1 MPSLIFIFG
10 TKEAT
15 SMPKP
20 TEKKLK
26 EIEDERKKQKEEEE
40 RKKKEEEERKK
51 KEEQEKKER
60 EQQERNARS
69 AGEAMDL
76 VKSFSN
82 AGTSGGGVAGS
93 GGNKSGSGAG
103 TQSGSGTAGGS
114 KTGSGATS
122 GTVSNTGSSGGNKSA
137 SGTTPSYVQAYRD
150 TATRGRGDITMNLV
164 KGMEERLQQRKA
176 AETPAV
182 SSGLTLPSLSDDDE
196 NDEPANAAGKA
207 ALKELQENGKTTYR
221 GKTYT
226 LPENTFSGEQKR
238 LNAYTANASMMVA
251 KAAEEAL
258 DRRKA
263 AEPKESAA
271 SRNTPRT
278 DSRESTHSGSGLSLP
293 SLDEDND
300 TAGTPGRYAL
310 TPELEAEYQRR
321 SRGEVGPNTAPNAY
335 QQYMMARENEKK
347 KAAEQDRKQAESGWK
362 DVGNT
367 LGGMAAGF
375 MSGVGN
381 PLYVMARIMEIP
393 DDILYAVTKNERF
406 NLDREPGLR
415 DSAALKASDSFKE
428 EAEKASDK
436 AGVAGKM
443 LISGA
448 EAAGNMMSSAGI
460 YGQALGSISNAGGA
474 ARLAEIADSSPLL
487 TSAASRRGAKMALD
501 ILSNPGNFGISLG
514 SGVSS
519 YSDALA
525 RGATIEQAAAN
536 GIYKGLLEYL
546 SNKTFNGTPFEDVPG
561 EKGYVTQLV
570 EHLADKIGASDILT
584 AFNQSTGGKVA
595 NWLFDK
601 AGEGMEEVITGFGDP
616 LIDRLTFDWNADLA
630 TVDELSDEFFGGVLL
645 SLLLSGGDFLA
656 GGNKTR
662 ITEREVMESLVEK
675 GISPETAEKYAGQ
688 VAEAATAAI
697 EAGNAEARGELAEAE
712 NYEMTLPPMAQEA
725 PEAQAGGRTKAT
737 PPLPQRASER
747 QEERIETRPIEAQ
760 EDSGMTLPAL
770 SLEDQEA
777 QVRVVDRAAQEAALR
792 DATAE
797 ARGIPELTLPTVE
810 AEDSETITNPELE
823 SMTQEAGK
831 TAADVRDAKRNRRRQ
846 TVLAQQRQRQMADGT
861 AASLRD
867 LGFETAGEE
876 ETVYVRPEERWDADE
891 QAVAA
896 ALRAQGIDPTF
907 VTGLMRNGN
916 GEKVSG
922 ILEGDRLAL
931 QTDNRSRTLQELAE
945 DAMGGPLNIGREGFE
960 AAADAA
966 MQSRTENAGRPAKKE
981 TARAQATRASA
992 EAAGISGEAADT
1004 AERLSSILG
1013 RDILF
1018 YNETP
1023 QDGSWTNGYTADGKI
1038 YINAAVQEK
1047 PVVWVVAHELTHNVE
1062 NSKAYEGLRKI
1073 AQQTYGDRWSQMV
1086 RNRVE
1091 SSERSAQKLG
1101 NEEIALTPEQAGRE
1115 LTADFFANQL
1125 LTDED
1130 AIRQVV
1136 KYDATMARRIVS
1148 YLRNLL
1154 NKLKGKE
1161 PTLEWAID
1169 RYSAALKE
1177 TAKGA
1182 QARGEARGGNAGEY
1196 AMSLPTL
1203 KMEAEPESGLE
1214 LPTEAQYSA
1223 EDGSESNTDQQYE
1236 AAQRAYEG
1244 KSLANSEDLYSYD
1257 FLTSLPDITIV
1268 NLPSLADLYGKEG
1281 EFARADVVEKGKA
1294 NAARHGEER
1303 NGSTYAKNKYTGREI
1318 RVTSGGIRHG
1328 LQGSSQ
1334 RILTNARLG
1343 ALAGDLIEK
1352 AVPINGLHPE
1362 TSDPKVNGTYAM
1374 ASYAQDEAG
1383 HEYVAILTIDQRNEE
1398 LLGIDLVDVLHSI
1411 NGRYRNSS
1419 RVSTKLQGFNPST
1432 TTKVSVADFLNVVNE
1447 CFQSILS
1454 DDVYNRLNPGSA
1466 ERAKGYYTGRT
1477 LFSAENEDDSE
1488 EIMLGGRK
1496 LLGTPALDKLGVKV
1510 NGSVGRYA
1518 NTEQL
1523 IAKSRAAKSMQKEAR
1538 AAEKRLRATDAEI
1551 EFASGIAAMI
1561 YDEDDIPDSLNK
1573 DTVMELADYY
1583 FAADSANLDTLSTVR
1598 AEINKGLRDEVQGL
1612 LEDAVFRPQNM
1623 ILMNERTPERS
1634 FRSMFGDRGAEI
1646 SEWLITPVRENEA
1659 EKIRWYN
1666 KQMDAVRKFRDSS
1679 GKEREL
1685 TRQESALTMKWIEGK
1700 AAAEMI
1706 ADLETNPKNRDG
1718 KQMAKEIRA
1727 AAANIRNGEDPGDAA
1742 REFSLGDRERDMAER
1757 YAQWQNTLEELKSA
1771 DSTIVE
1777 AAAEKYSEQFDD
1789 FYAAINDFLAA
1800 HGYEPI
1806 GYLKGYAPHMQP
1818 EENQS
1823 ALMKAFKALGINTE
1837 VTELPTNIAGLTADF
1852 KPNKRWDPYFLQR
1865 TGDTAEY
1872 DIVKAYQSY
1881 VDYLS
1886 DIIYHTD
1893 DIMRTRQMSKWLRQ
1907 TYAQE
1912 EIRSQLD
1919 WVETIREAPTE
1930 TKQRFLRDEGQIGQ
1944 STVLSPADTEAAL
1957 ENYAEKLFEN
1967 IKNTTQYSNL
1977 VMWLDNY
1984 ANVLA
1989 GKQSFA
1995 DRGWEYSSGRKALN
2009 WANRLNNAFQRAN
2022 VAGNLS
2028 SVLNQTAQL
2037 PMIAAELGE
2046 RDFYQAL
2053 AEVVTG
2059 KARQGTFTQDSDFLT
2074 AKAGKDMLYT
2084 DNADKFIAALFAPAG
2099 VADSVVS
2106 TVAVRGAFNKAVREG
2121 ASYSEAMKKAD
2132 AFGQAVMGSRAKGS
2146 RPLAYESKGFFSKM
2160 LHMFQV
2166 EAANSWDHVVTDIP
2180 NEIKTIAENEGKGK
2194 AARTLGALVIR
2205 ALVGAFTLN
2214 RLTEEVYGGTP
2225 APFDILGL
2233 TANFVASGK
2242 GLSTNRYIATITDN
2256 VLEQMGAGRILGTE
2270 PLDTEEFDLESAT
2283 DDLLYNV
2290 MNDVPLLRN
2299 AAGVLGLGDQ
2309 TVPLPGASGEFAD
2322 LGKAVKAMLKNGVE
2336 PGEVENL
2343 LRATLGAASQF
2354 IPGGR
2359 QLRKTAEGAEAVI
2372 RGGSYKNGKFQYP
2385 VEGIADTA
2393 RALLF
2398 GKNATGAAQD
2408 FWASGGK
2415 ALSANKTDAYENLR
2429 DAGMKHDDAMEL
2441 LTGDAARIEKWN
2453 YIVGSIQDEGKQGE
2467 TLTMF
2472 MTDAQAAS
2480 MEAGREFD
2488 ISPGRWVDF
2497 ATRLATEYDA
2507 DGNGR
2512 YKQTEITACIDAT
2525 CDDLTD
2531 RQKGALWQLW
2541 SGSSSTKNNPYDKEA
2556 GEAALGQKSSAAL
2569 EAAAREPE
2577 ATPRPEATGGK
2588 LTERGQQYHD
2598 SLINAGISK
2607 STADTLAPILDSSDA
2622 GGHKQW
2628 QLIMDNVSDP
2638 DEQEKAVRAM
2648 MNQATE
2654 RNLDIA
2660 ENAGISLSDYIS
2672 ARASVVDIDGNGNI
2686 KQSEYQAALDGY
2698 TFSKDPDEDNYMK
2711 GIMWQILTGSSS
2723 TKNNPYS
2730 KEAGQAVLDSKS
2742 GGGGGGSGDY
2752 APARLPTM
2760 RLPTLSMEDMAE
2772 VRSGLELP
2780 SLEDRAGSSDD
2791 WGGLVLPW

>member
-1 MPSLIFIFG
+1 MPSLIFIYR

-26 EIEDERKKQKEEEE
+26 EIEDERKKKEEEE

-60 EQQERNARS
+60 EQQERNAKS

-103 TQSGSGTAGGS
+103 TQTGSGTAGGS
-114 KTGSGATS
+114 KTGSGAT
-122 GTVSNTGSSGGNKSA
+122 GGTGSSGGNKTT

-150 TATRGRGDITMNLV
+150 TATRGRGDVTMNLV

-182 SSGLTLPSLSDDDE
+182 SSGLTLPSLSDDDDRE
-196 NDEPANAAGKA
+196 EGKA
-207 ALKELQENGKTTYR
+207 EVAAPTAKR
-221 GKTYT
+221 A
-226 LPENTFSGEQKR
+226 SGND
-238 LNAYTANASMMVA
+238 LLSASTANASMLVA

-258 DRRKA
+258 NRRKA
-263 AEPKESAA
+263 AEPKEIE
-271 SRNTPRT
+271 TPRST
-278 DSRESTHSGSGLSLP
+278 AGRDSRESTHSGSGLSLP
-293 SLDEDND
+293 SLDEDDD
-300 TAGTPGRYAL
+300 TSGTPGRYAL

-335 QQYMMARENEKK
+335 QQYMMDLENRKK
-347 KAAEQDRKQAESGWK
+347 RAAEENRERAESGWK

-393 DDILYAVTKNERF
+393 DDILYAVTKNEKF
-406 NLDREPGLR
+406 NLDREPYLR
-415 DSAALKASDSFKE
+415 NSTAMRAADPFRE
-428 EAEKASDK
+428 EAEKASEK

-448 EAAGNMMSSAGI
+448 EAAGNMMSSAGL

-525 RGATIEQAAAN
+525 RGASIEQAAAN

-584 AFNQSTGGKVA
+584 AFNRSTGGKVA

-601 AGEGMEEVITGFGDP
+601 AGEGMEEVITGFGEP

-662 ITEREVMESLVEK
+662 VTEREVMESLVEK
-675 GISPETAEKYAGQ
+675 GISPETARKYAGQ

-697 EAGNAEARGELAEAE
+697 EAGNAEARGELTEAE

-725 PEAQAGGRTKAT
+725 PEAQTGGKTKAT

-747 QEERIETRPIEAQ
+747 QEERIEARPMEAQ
-760 EDSGMTLPAL
+760 
-770 SLEDQEA
+770 
-777 QVRVVDRAAQEAALR
+777 
-792 DATAE
+792 
-797 ARGIPELTLPTVE
+797 GIPELTLPTLAEDGAESAGERTEASIRLTENDLADYLRTGIREHVRNQKTDLVNRGDSPILTKPAEIAAFIRDSVFGRIRDTIKGYGRVNNRLTEAVGNATDGRVNIQDYYLELDSNTLAHLSDHINTDKDSRNLPLTEEQVE
-810 AEDSETITNPELE
+810 HLPEYIDNYDDLIDVIQRKDGSVRLVLGKKINGHTIIIETVSKGRKALHPVTAYQIDTEKYNRDYKTKAIDRSSTSHPEISEQVDISRPAIASGNNVPQGDGAVNTMTLPELLEDSETITNPVMELPAL
-823 SMTQEAGK
+823 EAEERRTAPVSENLGEGMQLPDLETGK
-831 TAADVRDAKRNRRRQ
+831 TAADVREAKRNRRKQ

-861 AASLRD
+861 AESLRN

-916 GEKVSG
+916 GEKVSS

-945 DAMGGPLNIGREGFE
+945 DALGGPLNIGKEGFE
-960 AAADAA
+960 AAAGAA
-966 MQSRTENAGRPAKKE
+966 MQSRTENARRPAKKE

-992 EAAGISGEAADT
+992 EAAGASQESADT
-1004 AERLSSILG
+1004 AARLSSILG

-1023 QDGSWTNGYTADGKI
+1023 QDGSWTNGYTEDGKI

-1062 NSKAYEGLRKI
+1062 NAKAYQGLRKI
-1073 AQQTYGDRWSQMV
+1073 ARQTYGDRWSQMV
-1086 RNRVE
+1086 QTKAANAERNG
-1091 SSERSAQKLG
+1091 RSMTA
-1101 NEEIALTPEQAGRE
+1101 EEAERE
-1115 LTADFFANQL
+1115 LAADFFANQL
-1125 LTDED
+1125 LTDEN

-1136 KYDATMARRIVS
+1136 KYDATTGRKIVA

-1169 RYSAALKE
+1169 RYAAALKE
-1177 TAKGA
+1177 SAVNA
-1182 QARGEARGGNAGEY
+1182 QKQGESRGR
-1196 AMSLPTL
+1196 
-1203 KMEAEPESGLE
+1203 
-1214 LPTEAQYSA
+1214 QYSA
-1223 EDGSESNTDQQYE
+1223 E
-1236 AAQRAYEG
+1236 
-1244 KSLANSEDLYSYD
+1244 
-1257 FLTSLPDITIV
+1257 
-1268 NLPSLADLYGKEG
+1268 
-1281 EFARADVVEKGKA
+1281 
-1294 NAARHGEER
+1294 
-1303 NGSTYAKNKYTGREI
+1303 
-1318 RVTSGGIRHG
+1318 
-1328 LQGSSQ
+1328 
-1334 RILTNARLG
+1334 
-1343 ALAGDLIEK
+1343 
-1352 AVPINGLHPE
+1352 
-1362 TSDPKVNGTYAM
+1362 
-1374 ASYAQDEAG
+1374 
-1383 HEYVAILTIDQRNEE
+1383 NEE
-1398 LLGIDLVDVLHSI
+1398 DVDP
-1411 NGRYRNSS
+1411 
-1419 RVSTKLQGFNPST
+1419 FDEET
-1432 TTKVSVADFLNVVNE
+1432 TA
-1447 CFQSILS
+1447 
-1454 DDVYNRLNPGSA
+1454 
-1466 ERAKGYYTGRT
+1466 
-1477 LFSAENEDDSE
+1477 SE
-1488 EIMLGGRK
+1488 IGGRK

-1510 NGSVGRYA
+1510 SGSVGRYA

-1523 IAKSRAAKSMQKEAR
+1523 LAKSRAAKQLQEETRK
-1538 AAEKRLRATDAEI
+1538 AEKRLQATEAEM

-1561 YDEDDIPDSLNK
+1561 YDEDDIPDRLRK
-1573 DTVMELADYY
+1573 DVVMELADYY
-1583 FAADSANLDTLSTVR
+1583 FAADSANLDTLGKVR
-1598 AEINKGLRDEVQGL
+1598 ADINKGLRDEVQGL
-1612 LEDAVFRPQNM
+1612 LEEADFRPM
-1623 ILMNERTPERS
+1623 SMLMLNERTPERS
-1634 FRSMFGDRGAEI
+1634 FRRMFGERGKEI
-1646 SEWLITPVRENEA
+1646 SDWLISPVKENEA

-1685 TRQESALTMKWIEGK
+1685 TREESALTMKVIEGK
-1700 AAAEMI
+1700 AAAEAI
-1706 ADLETNPKNRDG
+1706 ADLETDPKNRDG
-1718 KQMAKEIRA
+1718 KQTAKEIRA
-1727 AAANIRNGEDPGDAA
+1727 AAENIRNGEDPGDAA

-1806 GYLKGYAPHMQP
+1806 GYIKGYAPHMQP
-1818 EENQS
+1818 EESQDKLLS
-1823 ALMKAFKALGINTE
+1823 AFKALGINEE
-1837 VTELPTNIAGLTADF
+1837 VTEVPTSIAGLTADF
-1852 KPNKRWDPYFLQR
+1852 KPNKRWDPYFLSR
-1865 TGDTAEY
+1865 NGSTANY
-1872 DIVKAYQSY
+1872 DIVQAYQSY
-1881 VDYLS
+1881 VDYMS
-1886 DIIYHTD
+1886 DILYHTD
-1893 DIMRTRQMSKWLRQ
+1893 DIMRARQTVKWLRQ
-1907 TYAQE
+1907 TSAPDD
-1912 EIRSQLD
+1912 IRSKLD
-1919 WVETIREAPTE
+1919 WLETIREAPIE
-1930 TKQRFLRDEGQIGQ
+1930 IKQSFLRDEDQIGK
-1944 STVLSPADTEAAL
+1944 STVLSPEDTEKTL
-1957 ENYAEKLFEN
+1957 EKYAEELFGRITEPT
-1967 IKNTTQYSNL
+1967 KYSNL
-1977 VMWLDNY
+1977 VRWLDNY
-1984 ANVLA
+1984 ANILA
-1989 GKQSFA
+1989 GKQSYA
-1995 DRGWEYSSGRKALN
+1995 DRNLEYEVDRKFLN
-2009 WANRLNNAFQRAN
+2009 VANRLTNIFQKAN

-2037 PMIAAELGE
+2037 PMIGAELGP
-2046 RDFYQAL
+2046 RDFYRAV
-2053 AEVVTG
+2053 ADVVTG
-2059 KARQGTFTQDSDFLT
+2059 KTRKGTFMQDSDFLT

-2084 DNADKFIAALFAPAG
+2084 DNADKFIAALFEPANLM
-2099 VADSVVS
+2099 DTMVS
-2106 TVAVRGAFNKAVREG
+2106 SVAVRGAFNKAIREG
-2121 ASYSEAMKKAD
+2121 DSYEDAMKKAD

-2146 RPLAYESKGFFSKM
+2146 RPLAYESKNPISKM

-2166 EAANSWDHVVTDIP
+2166 EAANSWDHIISDIP
-2180 NEIKTIAENEGKGK
+2180 NEIKEIADKEGKGK
-2194 AARTLGALVIR
+2194 AAKTLGALVIR
-2205 ALVGAFTLN
+2205 ALLGAFILN
-2214 RLTEEVYGGTP
+2214 RLTEETYGGTP
-2225 APFDILGL
+2225 APFDVLGL
-2233 TANFVASGK
+2233 AANFVASGK

-2256 VLEQMGAGRILGTE
+2256 VLEQLGGERILGTE
-2270 PLDTEEFDLESAT
+2270 PMTNDDFDLESAA
-2283 DDLLYNV
+2283 DDLKYNV
-2290 MNDVPLLRN
+2290 MNDLPLFRN
-2299 AAGVLGLGDQ
+2299 LAGLMGWGDQ
-2309 TVPLPGASGEFAD
+2309 TMPLPGASGEFKD
-2322 LGKAVKAMLKNGVE
+2322 FGKAVSAMLKNGVE

-2343 LRATLGAASQF
+2343 VRATLGAASQF
-2354 IPGGR
+2354 VPGGR

-2385 VEGIADTA
+2385 VEGVWDSAK
-2393 RALLF
+2393 ALLF

-2415 ALSANKTDAYENLR
+2415 ALSANKTEAYEKLR
-2429 DAGMKHDDAMEL
+2429 DAGMDYGEAKEL

-2453 YIVGSIQDEGKQGE
+2453 SVVGSIQDEDKQRE
-2467 TLTMF
+2467 ALSMF
-2472 MTDAQAAS
+2472 MTDAQTAAF
-2480 MEAGREFD
+2480 EAGREFD

-2512 YKQTEITACIDAT
+2512 YKQAEITACIDAT

-2541 SGSSSTKNNPYDKEA
+2541 SGSSSTKNNPYDQDA
-2556 GEAALGQKSSAAL
+2556 GAEALGQKSSAAI

-2577 ATPRPEATGGK
+2577 ATPRPEATGGI

-2598 SLINAGISK
+2598 SLISAGISK

-2622 GGHKQW
+2622 GGNKQW

-2638 DEQEKAVRAM
+2638 GEQEKAVRAM
-2648 MNQATE
+2648 MTQAAA

-2660 ENAGISLSDYIS
+2660 ENAGISLSDYIG

-2698 TFSKDPDEDNYMK
+2698 TFSNDPDEDNYMK

-2742 GGGGGGSGDY
+2742 GGGGSGSGDY

-2760 RLPTLSMEDMAE
+2760 RLPTLSMEDMADA
-2772 VRSGLELP
+2772 RSGLELP
-2780 SLEDRAGSSDD
+2780 SLDDRAGSSDD

>member
-1 MPSLIFIFG
+1 
-10 TKEAT
+10 
-15 SMPKP
+15 MPKP

-40 RKKKEEEERKK
+40 RKKKEEERKK

-60 EQQERNARS
+60 EQQERNAKS

-82 AGTSGGGVAGS
+82 AGTPGGGAARNGGS
-93 GGNKSGSGAG
+93 KSGSGAG
-103 TQSGSGTAGGS
+103 TQTGSGIAGSG
-114 KTGSGATS
+114 KTGSGETGA
-122 GTVSNTGSSGGNKSA
+122 TGSSDGSKST
-137 SGTTPSYVQAYRD
+137 SGTTPSFVQAYRQTMPLVRGNA
-150 TATRGRGDITMNLV
+150 TANLV
-164 KGMEERLQQRKA
+164 KGMEERLQRRKA
-176 AETPAV
+176 AETPTIRTELAPLPQR
-182 SSGLTLPSLSDDDE
+182 SENREEPETLTLPDLHESEARRDRRAGSANGLPPGIVLLPGDPNDKSKPVKLPGNPKEKPTLTLLSKPNLPELPDDNGGSGNDDRNARSAGEVMDMVRGMGEIALSLREKDE
-196 NDEPANAAGKA
+196 AP
-207 ALKELQENGKTTYR
+207 T
-221 GKTYT
+221 KTYGQS
-226 LPENTFSGEQKR
+226 E
-238 LNAYTANASMMVA
+238 
-251 KAAEEAL
+251 
-258 DRRKA
+258 
-263 AEPKESAA
+263 
-271 SRNTPRT
+271 
-278 DSRESTHSGSGLSLP
+278 HSGSGLSLP
-293 SLDEDND
+293 SLDEDDD

-335 QQYMMARENEKK
+335 QQYMMEQENRRSEEAAQARENTP
-347 KAAEQDRKQAESGWK
+347 SGWK
-362 DVGNT
+362 GVGNT

-393 DDILYAVTKNERF
+393 DDILYAITKNERF

-428 EAEKASDK
+428 EAEKASEK

-525 RGATIEQAAAN
+525 RGATLEQAAAN

-546 SNKTFNGTPFEDVPG
+546 SNKSFNGTPFEDVPG

-584 AFNQSTGGKVA
+584 AFNQSTGGKVV

-601 AGEGMEEVITGFGDP
+601 AGEGMEEVITGFGEP
-616 LIDRLTFDWNADLA
+616 LIDRLTFDRNADLA

-662 ITEREVMESLVEK
+662 VTEREVMESLVEK
-675 GISPETAEKYAGQ
+675 GISPETARKYAGK

-712 NYEMTLPPMAQEA
+712 NYEMTLPTIDRDAV
-725 PEAQAGGRTKAT
+725 
-737 PPLPQRASER
+737 
-747 QEERIETRPIEAQ
+747 
-760 EDSGMTLPAL
+760 
-770 SLEDQEA
+770 DQ
-777 QVRVVDRAAQEAALR
+777 AAQEAAQR
-792 DATAE
+792 DAMAE
-797 ARGIPELTLPTVE
+797 ARGIPEMSLPAL
-810 AEDSETITNPELE
+810 AEESETITNPMVE
-823 SMTQEAGK
+823 SLPWEAGK
-831 TAADVRDAKRNRRRQ
+831 TAADVRDAKRDRRRQ

-861 AASLRD
+861 AESLRD

-896 ALRAQGIDPTF
+896 ALRAQGIEPTF

-931 QTDNRSRTLQELAE
+931 QTDNRSRSLQELAE
-945 DAMGGPLNIGREGFE
+945 DALGRPLDIGREGFD
-960 AAADAA
+960 AAAGAA
-966 MQSRTENAGRPAKKE
+966 MQSRTENARRPAKKE

-992 EAAGISGEAADT
+992 EAAGASGEAADS
-1004 AERLSSILG
+1004 AARLSSILG

-1018 YNETP
+1018 YSEDA

-1038 YINAAVQEK
+1038 YINAAVQER

-1101 NEEIALTPEQAGRE
+1101 NEEIALTPEQAERE

-1182 QARGEARGGNAGEY
+1182 MARGEARGANAGEY
-1196 AMSLPTL
+1196 EMTLPSLQ
-1203 KMEAEPESGLE
+1203 MEAEREFGLE
-1214 LPTEAQYSA
+1214 LPTDAQYSA
-1223 EDGSESNTDQQYE
+1223 EDGSESNADQQYE

-1257 FLTSLPDITIV
+1257 FLTSLPDVTIV
-1268 NLPSLADLYGKEG
+1268 NLPSLADLYGNDG
-1281 EFARADVVEKGKA
+1281 EFARSDVVEKGKG

-1303 NGSTYAKNKYTGREI
+1303 NGNIYAKNKYTGREI

-1343 ALAGDLIEK
+1343 ALAGDLIEE

-1374 ASYAQDEAG
+1374 ASYVQDEAG

-1398 LLGIDLVDVLHSI
+1398 LVGIDLVDVLHSI

-1432 TTKVSVADFLNVVNE
+1432 TTKTSVADFLNVVNE

-1477 LFSAENEDDSE
+1477 LFSAENEGDSA

-1510 NGSVGRYA
+1510 SGSVGRYA

-1523 IAKSRAAKSMQKEAR
+1523 LAKSRAAKQLQEETRK
-1538 AAEKRLRATDAEI
+1538 AEKRLQATEAEM

-1561 YDEDDIPDSLNK
+1561 YDEDDIPDRLRK
-1573 DTVMELADYY
+1573 DVVMELADYY
-1583 FAADSANLDTLSTVR
+1583 YAADSANLDTLGKVR
-1598 AEINKGLRDEVQGL
+1598 ADINKGLRDEVQGL
-1612 LEDAVFRPQNM
+1612 LEEVDFRPM
-1623 ILMNERTPERS
+1623 SMLMLNERTPERS
-1634 FRSMFGDRGAEI
+1634 FRRMFGERGKEI
-1646 SEWLITPVRENEA
+1646 SEWLISPVKENEA

-1685 TRQESALTMKWIEGK
+1685 TREESALTMKVIEGK

-1718 KQMAKEIRA
+1718 KQTAKEIRA
-1727 AAANIRNGEDPGDAA
+1727 AAENIRKGEDPGDAA

-1886 DIIYHTD
+1886 DILYHTD

-1957 ENYAEKLFEN
+1957 EDYAEKLFEN

-2009 WANRLNNAFQRAN
+2009 WANRLNNAFQKAN

-2074 AKAGKDMLYT
+2074 AKAGKNMLYT
-2084 DNADKFIAALFAPAG
+2084 DNADKFIAALFTPAG

-2166 EAANSWDHVVTDIP
+2166 EAANSWDHIVTDIP
-2180 NEIKTIAENEGKGK
+2180 NEIRTIAENEGKGK

-2214 RLTEEVYGGTP
+2214 RLTEETYGGTP

-2242 GLSTNRYIATITDN
+2242 GLSTNKYIATITDD
-2256 VLEQMGAGRILGTE
+2256 VLEQLGAGRILGTE
-2270 PLDTEEFDLESAT
+2270 PMTNDDFDLESAA
-2283 DDLLYNV
+2283 DDLKYNV
-2290 MNDVPLLRN
+2290 MNDLPLFRN
-2299 AAGVLGLGDQ
+2299 LAGLMGWGDQ
-2309 TVPLPGASGEFAD
+2309 TMPLPGASGEFKD
-2322 LGKAVKAMLKNGVE
+2322 FGKAVDAMLKNGVE

-2343 LRATLGAASQF
+2343 VRATLGAASQF

-2415 ALSANKTDAYENLR
+2415 ALSVNKTEAYEKLR
-2429 DAGMKHDDAMEL
+2429 DAGMDYGEAKEL
-2441 LTGDAARIEKWN
+2441 LNGDSARIEKWN
-2453 YIVGSIQDEGKQGE
+2453 SVVGSIQDEDKQRE
-2467 TLTMF
+2467 ALSMF
-2472 MTDAQAAS
+2472 MTDAQTAAF
-2480 MEAGREFD
+2480 EAGREFD

-2541 SGSSSTKNNPYDKEA
+2541 SGSSSTKNNPYDQDA
-2556 GEAALGQKSSAAL
+2556 GAEALGQKSSAAI
-2569 EAAAREPE
+2569 EAADREPE
-2577 ATPRPEATGGK
+2577 ATPRPEATGGR

-2598 SLINAGISK
+2598 SLISAGISK

-2622 GGHKQW
+2622 GGNKQW

-2648 MNQATE
+2648 MNQATA

-2660 ENAGISLSDYIS
+2660 ENAGISLSDYIGV
-2672 ARASVVDIDGNGNI
+2672 RASVVDLDGNGNV

-2711 GIMWQILTGSSS
+2711 GIMWQILTGSGS

-2730 KEAGQAVLDSKS
+2730 KEAGQVVLDSKS
-2742 GGGGGGSGDY
+2742 GGGGGGSGNY

-2772 VRSGLELP
+2772 ARSGLELP
-2780 SLEDRAGSSDD
+2780 SLEERADGSDNWS
-2791 WGGLVLPW
+2791 GLVLPW